1 MSEVVDSWT
10 EELAPHY
17 RIERTPT
24 GELRL
29 LGKGGMAS
37 VYAAID
43 LKHHRKVALKLL
55 RPNVAAVVGAERF
68 LHEIRVTANL
78 QHPHILALLDSGVVI
93 QDEAGSKQTLPYY
106 VMPLVEGE
114 SLRDRLT
121 REIQLPVE
129 AALEITK
136 AVASALDYAHRHGV
150 VHRDIKPE
158 NILLAD
164 GDALIADFGIALAL
178 SAAGGARLTYS
189 GIAIGTPHYMSPE
202 QSSAE
207 RAVSARADIY
217 ALGCVVY
224 EMLAGEP
231 PFTGPTAQA
240 IAAKAATDAPRPL
253 VAGRPSVP
261 TWVDRA
267 VAKALAKLPADRF
280 ETAGQFAAAL
290 VTPGPSDFHPTTP
303 IPASTTGGRRAR
315 ITRATAGLAAVT
327 ALMIGAGVLGRMSV
341 DRAQRAHERV
351 AFSLEADSN
360 QIDEHYAYPVRISR
374 DGRRIVYVARTP
386 NGTMLVIR
394 GLSDR
399 QARPIAGTE
408 GASSPA
414 FSPDGDSVAFVV
426 NSTLRKMSVDG
437 GLSVVLADHLGGPEF
452 FNGLDWGAGGTL
464 VYADGRPTRL
474 FTVSSAA
481 GASPR
486 LIVADSACG
495 YYAPTLLPGGRV
507 VLAECDTDPAAELA
521 AVPLFS
527 GPPRR
532 LGIHGAGPHYVAG
545 QLLYADPDGTLR
557 SQRFRPTTLTT
568 EGTAVAI
575 GRVGGEGHNYDVS
588 ESGTLVTVVG
598 RDQTKLAV
606 VDRNHSERV
615 LLIGDLQFPRFSPD
629 GTRLAYLKRGG
640 PTITGIWIRSLAQGT
655 DQRVVADENP
665 LFLAWSPDGHRIV
678 FSSNKLDDWELWIVG
693 TDGVSAAQ
701 RLLARPKWQWDAA
714 FTRDGKWIIF
724 AEGGEQSE
732 ADIAVMSTKPPARP
746 EMLVKTAAY
755 EAEPTVSPNGR
766 WLAYVSNETGTFEVY
781 VRPFQGVGERQLIS
795 VGGGDEPVWSGD
807 GRSILYRQGS
817 KLVKAAVVAG
827 DSFRVRDRQV
837 LFDRP
842 DDLVRPVQRHYD
854 VSADGSTFAFITNPG
869 VRRIVVTVGALD
881 RQ

>member
-10 EELAPHY
+10 EELALRY

-78 QHPHILALLDSGVVI
+78 QHPHILALLDSGVVT
-93 QDEAGSKQTLPYY
+93 QDAAGAKQTLPYY

-150 VHRDIKPE
+150 LHRDIKPE

-178 SAAGGARLTYS
+178 SAAGGARLTYT

-202 QSSAE
+202 QSSGE

-231 PFTGPTAQA
+231 PFTGPTTQA
-240 IAAKAATDAPRPL
+240 IAAKAATDTPRPL
-253 VAGRPSVP
+253 VVGRPTVP

-290 VTPGPSDFHPTTP
+290 VTPGPSDFHPTD

-315 ITRATAGLAAVT
+315 ITRAAAGLAAVM

-351 AFSLEADSN
+351 EFSLEADSN
-360 QIDEHYAYPVRISR
+360 QIDEHYPFPVRISR
-374 DGRRIVYVARTP
+374 DGRRIVYVAQTP
-386 NGTMLVIR
+386 NGTLLFIR

-437 GLSVVLADHLGGPEF
+437 GPSVLLAEHLGGPEF

-481 GASPR
+481 GALPR

-495 YYAPTLLPGGRV
+495 YYAPTLPPGGRV
-507 VLAECDTDPAAELA
+507 ILAECDTDPAAELA

-527 GPPRR
+527 GTPRR
-532 LGIHGAGPHYVAG
+532 LGIHGGGAHYVAG
-545 QLLYADPDGTLR
+545 QLLYADPEGTLR
-557 SQRFRPTTLTT
+557 SQRFRPSTLTT

-575 GRVGGEGHNYDVS
+575 GRVGKGGHSYDVS
-588 ESGTLVTVVG
+588 ESGTLVNVVG
-598 RDQTKLAV
+598 RDQTRLVV
-606 VDRNHSERV
+606 VDQNRSERV
-615 LLIGDLQFPRFSPD
+615 LIIGDLAYPRFSPD
-629 GTRLAYLKRGG
+629 GTRLAYVKRGG
-640 PTITGIWIRSLAQGT
+640 PAIAGIWIHSLKQGT

-665 LFLAWSPDGHRIV
+665 FNPAWSPDGHRIV

-693 TDGVSAAQ
+693 TDGMSAAQ
-701 RLLARPKWQWDAA
+701 RLLARPQWQWDAA

-732 ADIAVMSTKPPARP
+732 ADIAVMSTKPPVRP
-746 EMLVKTAAY
+746 EILVKTPAF
-755 EAEPTVSPNGR
+755 ESEPTVSPNGR
-766 WLAYVSNETGTFEVY
+766 WLAYVSNETGTHEVY
-781 VRPFQGVGERQLIS
+781 VRPFKGEGERQLIS

-817 KLVKAAVVAG
+817 KLVKATVVAG
-827 DSFRVRDRQV
+827 DSFRVNDRQV

-881 RQ
+881 HK